1 MSGSDYN
8 CIYIVPLCFN
18 GRLFVI
24 MAGHMLISARQFM
37 HATNASALRE
47 QLPGGRQHGQPDKS
61 CRDKAISNSH
71 RSYRGRF
78 RNILSICGML
88 GSTVGKSDFT
98 WKAIMPQGHQEY
110 GEHLR
115 EPSYPVTL
123 GLHSARPIM
132 TENNQKD

>member
-1 MSGSDYN
+1 
-8 CIYIVPLCFN
+8 
-18 GRLFVI
+18 
-24 MAGHMLISARQFM
+24 
-37 HATNASALRE
+37 
-47 QLPGGRQHGQPDKS
+47 
-61 CRDKAISNSH
+61 
-71 RSYRGRF
+71 
-78 RNILSICGML
+78 ML
-88 GSTVGKSDFT
+88 GGTVGKSDFT

>member
-1 MSGSDYN
+1 
-8 CIYIVPLCFN
+8 
-18 GRLFVI
+18 

-37 HATNASALRE
+37 HARNASALRE

-61 CRDKAISNSH
+61 GRDKAISNSH